1 VRDPVAVIIDPDP
14 GFVCWL
20 GQLLSQAGC
29 QVIPALSGREAV
41 RLVAKLNLPIDVAIV
56 DPSLRGVG
64 KAMRTLRDQFP
75 SLKTVAV
82 RTGDQDAIAAI
93 DASATLKRPSSSVRV
108 SRQEWLRSIRRVLKA
123 VLAAA

>member
-1 VRDPVAVIIDPDP
+1 VRDPVTLIIDPDP

-20 GQLLSQAGC
+20 GQLLCQAGC

-41 RLVAKLNLPIDVAIV
+41 RLVAELNLSIDVAIV
-56 DPSLRGVG
+56 DPRLRGVP
-64 KAMRTLRDQFP
+64 KAIRTLRDWFP

-82 RTGDQDAIAAI
+82 RTAGEDAIAAI
-93 DASATLKRPSSSVRV
+93 DASATLKRPSSWTRV
-108 SRQEWLRSIRRVLKA
+108 SRQEWLRSIRRVLKG

>member
-1 VRDPVAVIIDPDP
+1 MRDPVALIIDPDP
-14 GFVCWL
+14 GFVCRL
-20 GQLLSQAGC
+20 GQLLSRTGC

-41 RLVAKLNLPIDVAIV
+41 RLVAELNLPIDVAIV
-56 DPSLRGVG
+56 DPGLRGVT

-75 SLKTVAV
+75 SLRTVAV

-93 DASATLKRPSSSVRV
+93 DAGATLKRPSSWTRV
-108 SRQEWLRSIRRVLKA
+108 SRQEWLRSIRRVLKG